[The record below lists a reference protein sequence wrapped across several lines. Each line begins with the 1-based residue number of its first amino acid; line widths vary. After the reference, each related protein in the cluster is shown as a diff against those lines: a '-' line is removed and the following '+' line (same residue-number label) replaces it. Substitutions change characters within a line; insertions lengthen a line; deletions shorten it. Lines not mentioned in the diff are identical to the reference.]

1 MKDTNLGAVRW
12 QLAQSVEEIRRK
24 SRNAPLTDE
33 WQDRVEA
40 LLREMDRF
48 NAVYLSFAAI
58 AVARANEGRNSFA
71 PAT

>member
-1 MKDTNLGAVRW
+1 MRDTNLGAVRW
-12 QLAQSVEEIRRK
+12 QVAQSVEEIRRK

-33 WQDRVEA
+33 WQDRVDN

-58 AVARANEGRNSFA
+58 AVARATEGRNSFA
-71 PAT
+71 PAS

>member
-1 MKDTNLGAVRW
+1 MRDTNLGAVRW